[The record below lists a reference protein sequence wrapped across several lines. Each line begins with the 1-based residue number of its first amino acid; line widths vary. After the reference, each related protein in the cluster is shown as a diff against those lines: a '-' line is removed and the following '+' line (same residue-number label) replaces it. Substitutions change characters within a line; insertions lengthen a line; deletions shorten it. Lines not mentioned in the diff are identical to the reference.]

1 MLGKDEIESRFG
13 FHKATI
19 EGPDATAEK
28 HAMLR
33 RHFKAFA
40 NTLDDLIDDSREKA
54 LMWTDLE
61 EASMWS
67 HKAIAKNAPILVEI
81 EVVTPTVE
89 EIKAK
94 ATGVL
99 LKYLYE
105 NTSPTDIG
113 LNRITVDRVTI
124 GVGTDHPDSWM
135 VTFTVDIQIDRF
147 YIVHYAGAGY
157 ECEVLVCNRKPVG
170 RRGPVFTD

>member
-54 LMWTDLE
+54 LMWTALE

-67 HKAIAKNAPILVEI
+67 HKAIAKNAPILVEGETSI
-81 EVVTPTVE
+81 SKTRQDKAEQKEAEVRGVLSWITRLKDEGLSNE
-89 EIKAK
+89 EIAK
-94 ATGVL
+94 RLNLT
-99 LKYLYE
+99 E
-105 NTSPTDIG
+105 NTVRKM
-113 LNRITVDRVTI
+113 LTI
-124 GVGTDHPDSWM
+124 D
-135 VTFTVDIQIDRF
+135 
-147 YIVHYAGAGY
+147 
-157 ECEVLVCNRKPVG
+157 
-170 RRGPVFTD
+170 RGPVFTD